1 MGDSPSLNAK
11 IPSCLQLPMIGIQV
25 ALKCGTCE
33 SGAHIAG
40 MADMP
45 ALYQPL
51 LD

>member
-1 MGDSPSLNAK
+1 
-11 IPSCLQLPMIGIQV
+11 MIGIQV